1 MDLMSETR
9 RQMLVAI
16 LHREL
21 KLPGSLHLTLQISS
35 THLLE
40 KISLHELLVINKFRK
55 PASRNLN
62 QIGVV

>member
-1 MDLMSETR
+1 
-9 RQMLVAI
+9 MLVAI

-21 KLPGSLHLTLQISS
+21 KLPGSLHLTLQILS